1 MRWTAALLLLLAPCA
16 VAAQGEAPPFLFGFR
31 FGGAQRQSAYL
42 ELLHVTSESRSRWS
56 GVARGR
62 GGGRRAGGLADG
74 RRAGGRAGRVH
85 HTPPVAMRTW
95 KERSDLEP
103 GQTYAGVEVQA
114 SLFLGVSVAQYLR
127 AGGSAPGPR
136 RYRAIRFVLGF

>member
-42 ELLHVTSESRSRWS
+42 ELLHVTRESRSRWS
-56 GVARGR
+56 GVALELE
-62 GGGRRAGGLADG
+62 GGRRAGQLAIG
-74 RRAGGRAGRVH
+74 TVAGSRASPVL
-85 HTPPVAMRTW
+85 HTHLVAMRTW